1 MNVRALLTAVL
12 VATGTIAGAMAF
24 AAPDTSLRPVTRPA
38 SEDGQP
44 VENLPERFSVAKV
57 PLATLPPLP
66 PKIRPQIRPPS
77 DQMIAAA
84 ARVDSDPVFSP
95 EHSLRPAF
103 RPDAVVQ
110 QALFGKRKKKKGSV
124 CGDIDIQGEKVGNY
138 GKGGGCFIP
147 DAVRVRSVSGVK
159 LSQSALMTCDTAK
172 ALNKWVDKGVQP
184 AFKKKVTELKVAAHY
199 ACRTR
204 NNKAGAK
211 LSEHAKGRAIDIS
224 AFVLSNG
231 TSVTVLKDWSRGKYS
246 KALQKSHKAA
256 CGPFGTV
263 LGPRSDRYHR
273 DHFHLDTARYRSGA
287 YCR

>member
-1 MNVRALLTAVL
+1 MIARALLMAAL
-12 VATGTIAGAMAF
+12 LASGAMAF
-24 AAPDTSLRPVTRPA
+24 AAPDSSLRPITRPVPDA
-38 SEDGQP
+38 GQP
-44 VENLPERFSVAKV
+44 AEALPERFSVAKV
-57 PLATLPPLP
+57 PLALPP
-66 PKIRPQIRPPS
+66 IRPQLRPPS
-77 DQMIAAA
+77 AQMIAAA
-84 ARVDSDPVFSP
+84 ARVETDPVFSP
-95 EHSLRPAF
+95 ELSLRPVF

-124 CGDIDIQGEKVGNY
+124 CGDIAIQGEKVGNY

-147 DAVRVRSVSGVK
+147 DAVRVKSVSGVT

-172 ALNKWVDKGVQP
+172 ALNKWVDKGLQP

-224 AFVLSNG
+224 AITLKDG
-231 TSVTVLKDWSRGKYS
+231 TKVTVLSDWSRGKYS

-263 LGPRSDRYHR
+263 LGPRSDRYHQ